1 MRGAGYASF
10 LLHTSVAMVVCPM
23 VALAACLGSVIFFNN
38 SHGINSVLNAG
49 GAASPFLWWPGL
61 ILGLLVNRLVP
72 KSTACWVWR
81 AGMVLM
87 ACGLFVSLFSYH
99 SASGQHKKRILLL
112 RLLQFELLWRP
123 QESHP
128 FFSTNVQLN
137 CLFARSLG
145 GAAVRCIRHDRVR
158 KAVAI
163 VLYARETGRFS
174 SASAARYLVP
184 CRFSRRS
191 RSRPR
196 TDERRLWPARSVP
209 AFR

>member
-72 KSTACWVWR
+72 KSTACWVWL
-81 AGMVLM
+81 AGMVWM

-99 SASGQHKKRILLL
+99 SRFAGICSPLDSIRNGFFSYGSYSSSYCGDHKNLILFSVPTFNSIAYSLGAWVAPRFGASGTTV
-112 RLLQFELLWRP
+112 
-123 QESHP
+123 S
-128 FFSTNVQLN
+128 
-137 CLFARSLG
+137 
-145 GAAVRCIRHDRVR
+145 
-158 KAVAI
+158 
-163 VLYARETGRFS
+163 GRQ
-174 SASAARYLVP
+174 
-184 CRFSRRS
+184 
-191 RSRPR
+191 
-196 TDERRLWPARSVP
+196 
-209 AFR
+209 